1 MLYPIYNK
9 YRSIIDLSGFWYFK
23 IDKENTGEN
32 QGWFKGFDTG
42 QEIAVPGSFNEQLE
56 ELGLLHFVGAVWY
69 SKKVFIPSEYKNKK
83 IWMHVGSAD
92 YFSKV
97 WVNGEVV
104 GENRLGFLPYQFD
117 ISKFVKPGEEASI
130 AILVKNE
137 LNYETIPQGI
147 FSEDYLNEKRIREET
162 NPPARFD
169 YTPFGGIHRP
179 VKIITTPESYI
190 KKIKIDTTLASGNK
204 GIVEASVQVSD
215 TSADNVRIK
224 INGDTDSLKINADK
238 DGKNFKIKFEIN
250 NCRYWSCEDPFLY
263 EMTISLIRSNE
274 VIDEYKI
281 PFGVREV
288 KIKNN
293 KIYLNNEPVYLKGF
307 GKHEDY
313 SIIGKGLFLPL
324 IVKDFEMMK
333 WINANSFR
341 TSHYPYAEEMLYYAD
356 RKGFLV
362 IDEVPAVSLDLRYA
376 NEKTL
381 ATHKEYVER
390 LIDRDYNH
398 PCVIMWAAGNEPNIV
413 GDEGYYDGSGRKYWK
428 EVFDCAREL
437 DNKRPITVPN
447 CARAGIDDPV
457 FEFCDVI
464 SLNRYYGWYEHPGML
479 DFAANR
485 LSKEM
490 DDFYAKYNKPV
501 LFTEFGADTLAG
513 FHSTSVQMFTEEYQT
528 KLIETYI
535 EVIRSKPYSMGE
547 HVWNFADFR
556 TPQHFRR
563 VVLNLKGVF
572 TRERA
577 PKSVAFRLK
586 EIWSKK

>member
-204 GIVEASVQVSD
+204 GIVEAGVQASD